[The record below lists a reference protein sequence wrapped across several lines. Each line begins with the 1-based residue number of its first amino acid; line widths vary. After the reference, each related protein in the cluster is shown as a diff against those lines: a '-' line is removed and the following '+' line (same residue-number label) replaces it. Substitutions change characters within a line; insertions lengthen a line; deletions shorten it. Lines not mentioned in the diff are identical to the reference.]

1 MKILKLPEN
10 RIPEAINLANRVFR
24 KDGGDMGKDYPA
36 LFSPENA
43 QNVLCIEEDG
53 KIVSIFG
60 LLFKDVQIFS
70 ARIKTSLVGSVCT
83 DEKYRGRGYSTA
95 LMNEAGEISKEK
107 GASLML
113 ISGDN
118 SVYRKFGAVDAG
130 IYFAHFVNIPDAFEN
145 VKYHK
150 ATIEDLDSL
159 MYFHAMEPV
168 RFVRDRETFK
178 VMLKTSKADNMSATI
193 FLSDSAYAVITDG
206 IVEKDDQK
214 RYHCVEHGGCQSDV
228 VNLVRTLARKMSPM
242 IIHTTSADCVLNGVF
257 NSEKSIRRRFIG
269 TVKILDSNMFLD
281 QLSSFLEELPIDI
294 QPYKDLSE
302 MTKYIFGSTEEVKNE
317 NSLSRYLI
325 PLPDYGIDYV

>member
-83 DEKYRGRGYSTA
+83 DEQYRGRGYSTT
-95 LMNEAGEISKEK
+95 LMNEAGKISKEK

-130 IYFAHFVNIPDAFEN
+130 IYHAHFVDGEN
-145 VKYHK
+145 SNVEYHE
-150 ATIEDLDSL
+150 ATLDDLDNL
-159 MYFHAMEPV
+159 MIFHAKDPV
-168 RFVRDRETFK
+168 RFVRDRKTFK
-178 VMLKTSKADNMSATI
+178 TMVETSKADNMPAKI
-193 FLSDSAYAVITDG
+193 FVSDKAYVVITEG
-206 IVEKDDQK
+206 VVEKDSDN
-214 RYHCVEHGGCQSDV
+214 RYHCVEHGGCQIDV
-228 VNLVRTLARKMSPM
+228 SNLVRAVANQMEPM
-242 IIHTTSADCVLNGVF
+242 VIHTTVADCTLNEIF
-257 NSEKSIRRRFIG
+257 KSEKSIRRRFIG
-269 TVKILDSNMFLD
+269 TVKILDSKMFLNH
-281 QLSSFLEELPIDI
+281 LKPYLEELPYEIKALD
-294 QPYKDLSE
+294 DLGE
-302 MTKYIFGSTEEVKNE
+302 MTKYVFGSTEYEDSK
-317 NSLSRYLI
+317 SLQI
-325 PLPDYGIDYV
+325 PLPDYGLDYV